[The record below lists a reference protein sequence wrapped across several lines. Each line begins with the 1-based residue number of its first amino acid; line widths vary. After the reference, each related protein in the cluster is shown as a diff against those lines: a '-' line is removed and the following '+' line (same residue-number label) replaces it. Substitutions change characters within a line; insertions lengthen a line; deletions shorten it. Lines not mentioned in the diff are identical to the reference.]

1 VDDKISYHLVSD
13 SGLRM
18 TGTVINVITVVIG
31 SILGLLFGAKLPER
45 LRETVLSAIGLFTM
59 VLGIQMFLETNNA
72 LIVLAA
78 LLLGAMLGEW
88 LRIEDNMEKLGSF
101 LRMRFAPSLINQD
114 LSRFV
119 EGFLAASILFCVG
132 PMTILG
138 SIQDGLTG
146 NYSLL
151 ATKAVMDGFSALA
164 FASTMGVGVA
174 FSALVILIFQGGLS
188 LLAFQIQSVVTAA
201 MISEMSAAGGVILV
215 GIAISNIL
223 NIRKV
228 RSGNFLPALILAP
241 LIVALVELLSGS

>member
-1 VDDKISYHLVSD
+1 
-13 SGLRM
+13 M

-88 LRIEDNMEKLGSF
+88 LRIEDNLEKLGSF

-188 LLAFQIQSVVTAA
+188 LLASQIQSVVTAA

>member
-1 VDDKISYHLVSD
+1 VDDKISYHLASD

-45 LRETVLSAIGLFTM
+45 LRETVLSALGLFTM

-88 LRIEDNMEKLGSF
+88 LRIEDNLEKLGSY
-101 LRMRFAPSLINQD
+101 LRMRFAPPLINQD

-188 LLAFQIQSVVTAA
+188 LLASQIQSVVTAA

>member
-1 VDDKISYHLVSD
+1 VDDKISYHLASD

-18 TGTVINVITVVIG
+18 TGTIINVITVVIG

-88 LRIEDNMEKLGSF
+88 LRIEDNLEKLGSY

-188 LLAFQIQSVVTAA
+188 LLASQIQSVVTAA

>member
-1 VDDKISYHLVSD
+1 
-13 SGLRM
+13 
-18 TGTVINVITVVIG
+18 
-31 SILGLLFGAKLPER
+31 
-45 LRETVLSAIGLFTM
+45 
-59 VLGIQMFLETNNA
+59 
-72 LIVLAA
+72 
-78 LLLGAMLGEW
+78 
-88 LRIEDNMEKLGSF
+88 
-101 LRMRFAPSLINQD
+101 MRFEPSLINQD

-138 SIQDGLTG
+138 SVQDGLTG

-188 LLAFQIQSVVTAA
+188 LLASQIQSVVTAA

>member
-1 VDDKISYHLVSD
+1 
-13 SGLRM
+13 M

-88 LRIEDNMEKLGSF
+88 LRIEDNLEKLGSY
-101 LRMRFAPSLINQD
+101 LRMRFAPTLINQD

-174 FSALVILIFQGGLS
+174 FSALVILIFQGSLS
-188 LLAFQIQSVVTAA
+188 LLASQIQSVVTAA